1 VPTHM
6 QWTVR
11 LLSAIAAQKAYA
23 VPFEKRYTNKHVLPF
38 VQQEYR
44 DVYGD
49 KVDALLR
56 PALDP
61 PRAGTAAVIVDALAE
76 RLGVL
81 GGTSDDAAAAKLVQQ
96 AWEDND
102 LDVMHREAHREALIK
117 SRAFGSVHRDTSGS
131 RAVVGIESPD
141 QMAVHRMSSPPY
153 DVDAALKISTDE
165 WTGKGVGQLRL
176 PGLDVPLEQRDT
188 AVADPD
194 GETGVASRWVR
205 SGEPV
210 PTGVPWV
217 TVVEFAHQP
226 RLLTQPVSAID
237 PITTLVDLS
246 DLIEALLV
254 FAGHFGAVPIRW
266 GTGLTAL
273 ADPKNPSSPL
283 LGPDGKP
290 MIGFKPRADHFW
302 GDSNPE
308 AKFGQM
314 VPADLSSFVVWAE
327 HVAARLRAATS
338 VASTYFSLDLK
349 SHMSAELLKT
359 DEAPM
364 VRRINAIG
372 PRGSFNQGHRQLLR
386 TILAIEAPGSSAR
399 VLPRWEDPQT
409 RVEAQAVDSF
419 MKAVS
424 GGLGPEEAAQQFLGW
439 APEVA
444 KRAVAEGLSHKR
456 LMAAAAAAANAGFEA
471 ESRELLDLA
480 GAGADAA

>member
-1 VPTHM
+1 MPTTM

-11 LLSAIAAQKAYA
+11 LLSQIDVQKRYA
-23 VPFEKRYTNKHVLPF
+23 SPFEQRYANKHVLPF
-38 VQQEYR
+38 VLKEYR

-49 KVDALLR
+49 QVDALWR

-81 GGTSDDAAAAKLVQQ
+81 GGTSEDEAAARLVQR

-117 SRAFGSVHRDTSGS
+117 SRAFGSVHRDASGS
-131 RAVVGIESPD
+131 QAIVGIESPD

-153 DVDAALKISTDE
+153 DVDAALKVSVDE

-176 PGLDVPLEQRDT
+176 PGLDIPLVEQDT
-188 AVADPD
+188 AVSDPD
-194 GETGVASRWVR
+194 GDTGVSSRWVA
-205 SGEPV
+205 SGPGV

-226 RLLTQPVSAID
+226 RLLTAPISAID

-273 ADPKNPSSPL
+273 ADPKNPASPL

-290 MIGFKPRADHFW
+290 RIGFKPRADHFW
-302 GDSNPE
+302 GDSNSE

-314 VPADLSSFVVWAE
+314 VPADLTSFVVWAE

-372 PRGSFNQGHRQLLR
+372 PRGAFNQGHRQLLR
-386 TILAIEAPGSSAR
+386 TILAIEAPGSAAR

-419 MKAVS
+419 GKAVA
-424 GGLGPEEAAQQFLGW
+424 GGLGVQIAAEQYLGW
-439 APEVA
+439 APDVA
-444 KRAVAEGLSHKR
+444 RRAVEQGREDRRKAAE
-456 LMAAAAAAANAGFEA
+456 AAADASSDLGR
-471 ESRELLDLA
+471 ESRGLLDLA
-480 GAGADAA
+480 GAE